1 MSKYLDSVIT
11 YYEDSYPQ
19 LNQEVVTHYISGL
32 PALANYGFVTLTDK
46 TYQEESYKGHWLI
59 TESRTYSI
67 APVLDSTGE
76 QAQTRSEADSSINRG
91 ETQVIA
97 THRAWAWRDGVQE
110 EHPDT
115 NTWWLS
121 VFHGQYDDTNLQK
134 VLKKAKARLDIE
146 ASLQAKREEIKEA
159 CSNKTHINIE
169 EPFNLRVN
177 DYAYVNAYGGWRK
190 GVVVGTT
197 GRRFIV
203 GYVVPSN
210 TIQIRYK
217 TVNLSQ
223 TRIAVNA

>member
-11 YYEDSYPQ
+11 CYEDSYPQ
-19 LNQEVVTHYISGL
+19 LNEEEVTTYVTGIL
-32 PALANYGFVTLTDK
+32 MLKNYGFVTLTDK
-46 TYQEESYKGHWLI
+46 TYREESYKGHWLI

-67 APVLDSTGE
+67 APVLDSKGE
-76 QAQTRSEADSSINRG
+76 PTQEYSEAHSSTSRG
-91 ETQVIA
+91 ETKVF
-97 THRAWAWRDGVQE
+97 TCHKAWAWRDGVEE

-121 VFHGQYDDTNLQK
+121 VFSGQYYDTDLQK

-146 ASLQAKREEIKEA
+146 ASLQEKRVEIKEA

-169 EPFNLRVN
+169 NPFNLRVN
-177 DYAYVNAYGGWRK
+177 DYAYVHAYGGWRK

-217 TVNLSQ
+217 TVPLSQ